1 MDNFSKQ
8 DVTTGYNDLQQ
19 AQVSIQSAQKMIG
32 TATMSMSPQQLSEAT
47 EALANARTE
56 LEAAHAN
63 ATGVDEEFLQKCMA
77 DLKACEQQLTEAKQ

>member
-1 MDNFSKQ
+1 MDNFLNQ

-32 TATMSMSPQQLSEAT
+32 TPTMSMSPQQLSEAT

-56 LEAAHAN
+56 LEAAQAN
-63 ATGVDEEFLQKCMA
+63 ATGVDEELLQK
-77 DLKACEQQLTEAKQ
+77 